1 MGVIWIPFEVANY
14 TKNKQKFRQK
24 LEIILGYEDCSK
36 NPCQDGTICLDT
48 KEGFTCICAPWQEDC
63 TRC

>member
-1 MGVIWIPFEVANY
+1 MIVFNAEV
-14 TKNKQKFRQK
+14 F
-24 LEIILGYEDCSK
+24 LLGYEDCSK

-63 TRC
+63 TRCKFILKKINFNDLLF

>member
-1 MGVIWIPFEVANY
+1 V
-14 TKNKQKFRQK
+14 KHKF
-24 LEIILGYEDCSK
+24 LFFLNLGYEDCSK
-36 NPCQDGTICLDT
+36 NPCQDGTLCLDT